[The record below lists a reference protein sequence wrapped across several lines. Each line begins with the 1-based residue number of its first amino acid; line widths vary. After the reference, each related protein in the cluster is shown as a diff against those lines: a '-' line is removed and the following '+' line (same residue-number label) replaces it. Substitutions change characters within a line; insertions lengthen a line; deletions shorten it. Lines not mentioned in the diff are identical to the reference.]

1 MDRSN
6 EYNES
11 KCENNLIHE
20 MVPTYHLNHQ
30 KSETAIESNNKKF
43 SDSLV
48 KSKKVRVK
56 LICVLPDWKYMVA
69 KTTVE
74 DYLSL
79 FGGVVDQIVNKNHFS
94 SILTT
99 LEREFYE
106 ETTKVVEISFQKR
119 KFSYYNKDY
128 FLNQSVIEEIP
139 FTYIGI
145 FYEMDTIFTVIYIP
159 KFHSNVLNYWNQ
171 KIKEVQVNILKKT
184 FEGWNIPI
192 EKIIEVNK
200 LYHQRLMRIKSNYSA
215 VSKQVFGFICSKLGD
230 HHHLLEKAGI
240 DFLDENDFY
249 KSDKIWEWTTMNVNH
264 IKSKIK
270 SLFEKVGIQVQ
281 SC

>member
-1 MDRSN
+1 MDKSN
-6 EYNES
+6 ENNES
-11 KCENNLIHE
+11 KCENNLIQE
-20 MVPTYHLNHQ
+20 IVPTYHLNHQ
-30 KSETAIESNNKKF
+30 KGETAIESNKKF
-43 SDSLV
+43 SDSLL

-119 KFSYYNKDY
+119 KFFYYTKDY
-128 FLNQSVIEEIP
+128 FLNQSMIEEIP

-159 KFHSNVLNYWNQ
+159 KFHPGILSYWNH
-171 KIKEVQVNILKKT
+171 KIKEVQENILKKT

-192 EKIIEVNK
+192 EKIKEVNK

-240 DFLDENDFY
+240 DFLEENEFY
-249 KSDKIWEWTTMNVNH
+249 KSDKIWEWTTMNVNQ

-270 SLFEKVGIQVQ
+270 SLFEKVGVQVQ
-281 SC
+281 TC